1 MKSILFFLFIILL
14 SNLIFAQE
22 SITKIGQASTI
33 KEVKKYFPEIESID
47 NKITKRLIKQDDRI
61 KKNINAKDENSYL
74 KFYDEAGNLIKE
86 LKLKKDTNGRISEDY
101 RHVMLNI
108 PDHPQYP
115 GSYKNEYYNAK
126 GDLLF
131 EMELPYYRLKA
142 SGSGNFYTS
151 NDEYNTTLSIYDING
166 NLLNRIE
173 HVVFTEDIYKSINNL
188 YDFKMLDNGNAGY
201 FFVGLNKNGEIK
213 WKIKCSTKVTK
224 RMVAVSDELQKVFIG
239 DEDKIKIVDFD
250 GRIVDEIKLN
260 YDYGSYLG
268 LSNNEKILA
277 IVNVESPQY
286 IQNDF
291 YLYDILNKKV
301 LYKNTLPQFL
311 LKRKKII
318 DIKITNN
325 GEYILLK
332 LRAATSTVYSYDLIN
347 KDGVMIKY
355 WTDAV
360 NIDLINDKIVVDRED
375 NKYEIY
381 KLNRVY
387 VE

>member
-1 MKSILFFLFIILL
+1 MRNILCLLYIILI

-33 KEVKKYFPEIESID
+33 KEVKKYFPEIDSID

-61 KKNINAKDENSYL
+61 KKNIDAKDENCYL
-74 KFYDEAGNLIKE
+74 KFYEEAGNLIKE
-86 LKLKKDTNGRISEDY
+86 IQLKKDTSGRISEDY
-101 RHVMLNI
+101 GHVMLHI
-108 PDHPQYP
+108 PDNPNYP

-142 SGSGNFYTS
+142 SGIGNFYTV
-151 NDEYNTTLSIYDING
+151 NDEYNTTLSIYDMNG
-166 NLLNRIE
+166 SLLNRIE
-173 HVVFTEDIYKSINNL
+173 HVIFTEDINKIINNI

-201 FFVGLNKNGEIK
+201 FFVELNKNGEIK

-224 RMVAVSDELQKVFIG
+224 RMVAVSDGLQMVFIG
-239 DEDKIKIVDFD
+239 DEDKIKMVDFD
-250 GRIVDEIKLN
+250 GRIVNEMKLN

-268 LSNNEKILA
+268 ISNNGRILA

-291 YLYDILNKKV
+291 YVYDILNKKI
-301 LYKNTLPQFL
+301 LYKITLPQFL

-360 NIDLINDKIVVDRED
+360 NIDLINNKLIVDKKDM
-375 NKYEIY
+375 YEIFN
-381 KLNRVY
+381 LTQ
-387 VE
+387 